1 MAKGRRSRRLRMG
14 VIAMTS
20 VSSPSIIRWVARI
33 WSLAS
38 IAFVLAFLI
47 GEGLSDGSR
56 GPNVAEAVGLALFP
70 LGVGVGLVIAWRW
83 EILGG
88 ALAIGCLIAF
98 YLWLLI
104 IDGKLPRGPYF
115 LLVAAPGIL
124 FMIHRFLSRGH

>member
-1 MAKGRRSRRLRMG
+1 MA
-14 VIAMTS
+14 S
-20 VSSPSIIRWVARI
+20 VSRPGIIRWVARI

-56 GPNVAEAVGLALFP
+56 GPTVAEAVGLALFP
-70 LGVGVGLVIAWRW
+70 LGVGVGLVIAWRR

-88 ALAIGCLIAF
+88 ALAIGSLIAF

-104 IDGKLPRGPYF
+104 IDGKFPRGPF
-115 LLVAAPGIL
+115 FFLVAAPGIL
-124 FMIHRFLSRGH
+124 FMINWFLSRGH